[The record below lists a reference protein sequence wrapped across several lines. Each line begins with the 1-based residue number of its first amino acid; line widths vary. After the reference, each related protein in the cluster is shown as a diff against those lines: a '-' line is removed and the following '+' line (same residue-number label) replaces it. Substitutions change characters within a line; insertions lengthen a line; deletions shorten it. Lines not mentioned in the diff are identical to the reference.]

1 MCVVFLLGF
10 IVFRLAFFFCLLFY
24 SPQKTRFLWGTH
36 THRHISNHLNYCQF
50 ECDGRECVFCSCA
63 FHLHKLLLSKP
74 NLLRVLHF
82 HSKFLP
88 VVSLFSS
95 CRFRSAVGNFGV
107 CCCRRG
113 FCCCCWLLCLVC
125 TFWHFILSAAPF
137 DYVKTFLWTK
147 ITCQCLKSERAP
159 NAIVRATGCCCC
171 GCCLFDDK
179 RNIIWVCRATKMP
192 KTYRKSEIARTENL
206 FWTAK
211 VFYVADSFN
220 FFYISSITLLSKQK
234 RAS

>member
-24 SPQKTRFLWGTH
+24 SPQKTRFLWSTH
-36 THRHISNHLNYCQF
+36 THTSLTIWIIANLNAMA
-50 ECDGRECVFCSCA
+50 ETVFCSCA
-63 FHLHKLLLSKP
+63 FHWHKLLLSKP

-82 HSKFLP
+82 HSKFLS

-95 CRFRSAVGNFGV
+95 CRFRSAVGNFVV

-113 FCCCCWLLCLVC
+113 FFCCCCCCWLLCLVC
-125 TFWHFILSAAPF
+125 TLWHFILSAAPF
-137 DYVKTFLWTK
+137 DYVKTFRWTK
-147 ITCQCLKSERAP
+147 ITWQCLKSERAP
-159 NAIVRATGCCCC
+159 NAIVWAA

-192 KTYRKSEIARTENL
+192 
-206 FWTAK
+206 
-211 VFYVADSFN
+211 
-220 FFYISSITLLSKQK
+220 
-234 RAS
+234 